1 MKLYKI
7 LIASAVMLCAA
18 TSVLIA
24 EAEEQHPIY
33 STDILTTMDGIPIQ
47 GYNIGGETLISLDDL
62 DDYGYTVAYDD
73 SIRTL
78 FVNKT
83 HEADEETAPEI
94 ERSVCGNIIGYTVD
108 TDIKAFVNGHYIKAY
123 VVEGKLA
130 AAAETL
136 GDRTKF
142 SRYGI
147 SYSAYNMECLYNN
160 DNRTLSIN
168 TAPSDESS
176 YEEKLNGLY
185 DYLQDNRQYILA
197 RVEEKGDE
205 YTVVLLDEN
214 KSDGKKIT
222 HIIIVYRNGL
232 FIDISSILD
241 SAYGFANFPYLTVFE
256 GSISEDKAFV
266 LFYGERYRLTGMRST
281 EFIES
286 GNYSVDLYSGIVSKI
301 S

>member
-1 MKLYKI
+1 MKLYRI
-7 LIASAVMLCAA
+7 LIAAAVMFGAA
-18 TSVLIA
+18 ALTA
-24 EAEEQHPIY
+24 EAEELPIY
-33 STDILTTMDGIPIQ
+33 STDILTMLDGVPIQ

-62 DDYGYTVAYDD
+62 DDHGFTVAYDD

-83 HEADEETAPEI
+83 HEACTETAPEI
-94 ERSVCGNIIGYTVD
+94 KRSSGGNIIGYTVD
-108 TDIKAFVNGHYIKAY
+108 TDIKAYVNGHYIKSY

-130 AAAETL
+130 ASTETL

-147 SYSAYNMECLYNN
+147 SYTAYNMECSYNN
-160 DNRTLSIN
+160 DDRMLSIN
-168 TAPSDESS
+168 TAPSDEAS
-176 YEEKLNGLY
+176 YEEKLNGFY
-185 DYLQDNRQYILA
+185 EYFQADRQYIPA
-197 RVEEKGDE
+197 DIEEKGDE

-214 KSDGKKIT
+214 KSDGRTIT
-222 HIIIVYRNGL
+222 HIFMIYRNGL

-241 SAYGFANFPYLTVFE
+241 SAYGFAAFPYLTVFE
-256 GSISEDKAFV
+256 GSISADKTSFS
-266 LFYGERYRLTGMRST
+266 FYGERYKPTGMRST

-286 GNYSVDLYSGIVSKI
+286 GNYSVDLYSGTVSKI